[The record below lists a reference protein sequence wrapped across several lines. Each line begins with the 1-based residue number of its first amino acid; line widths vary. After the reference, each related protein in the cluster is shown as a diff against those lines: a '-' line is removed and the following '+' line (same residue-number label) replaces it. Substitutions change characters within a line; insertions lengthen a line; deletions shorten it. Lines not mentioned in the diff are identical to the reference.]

1 MRLKDLAGII
11 LATSALLG
19 SAASLVTAVKA
30 RAEVQAAEARQDD
43 NAVHT
48 AIQEGNED
56 LALREEVA
64 KLKDKIASLEA
75 GGRR

>member
-1 MRLKDLAGII
+1 MRPKDLAGVI

-30 RAEVQAAEARQDD
+30 RADVRAAEARQDD
-43 NAVHT
+43 NAIHT

-56 LALREEVA
+56 LALRA
-64 KLKDKIASLEA
+64 KLKELEA
-75 GGRR
+75 RLAGLEKAREP